1 VQRTAE
7 PTEKDRPEGRLAGHV
22 MVAEQRDG
30 DSLVGIVAVNE
41 FCEVIGV
48 VVEVVSEFC
57 SVALGL
63 VGADEWPAAEIGAV
77 EPSSVSRLVKVEADW
92 WLPLA
97 PSGAPSDRY

>member
-1 VQRTAE
+1 
-7 PTEKDRPEGRLAGHV
+7 

-30 DSLVGIVAVNE
+30 DSLIGIVAVNE

-57 SVALGL
+57 PVVLGL

-77 EPSSVSRLVKVEADW
+77 EPSSVSRFVKVGADRRS
-92 WLPLA
+92 PVG
-97 PSGAPSDRY
+97 PIGSTV